1 MFDTESFV
9 GGTYGY
15 PEEMNLRRPIIG
27 VAMVGLALLIIFG
40 IRIALRTPDSQTT
53 ELLLSSDSSTL
64 SDMQDLRRVTQE
76 IASTQLIM
84 SEELSGRFEAA
95 LAGKFPMDEFILE
108 LLAKAEDGDADS
120 AYYVSEAMKFCAA
133 DLVVSQISV
142 DKYRPQAISS
152 NPSSDEA
159 IAFVMDG
166 LVGNSEFYLKEARR
180 HLDRAVECM
189 RLGWNSQTM
198 YEFAVDW
205 GATAEELGQPIAVA
219 KLASLDPDDPPSDL
233 AELEQSRATMRD
245 IVRNN
250 KNLRVFLYASTVT
263 STVTG
268 IDHTLDKLS
277 WALLACEY
285 ASCDDLNHLYRGVCE
300 VMSLQGSDVCTT
312 DMNDIDYLFR
322 KYPEYFDAA
331 QVRAAELKEAIET
344 ENWQSI
350 GL

>member
-233 AELEQSRATMRD
+233 AELEQSRATIRE
-245 IVRNN
+245 I
-250 KNLRVFLYASTVT
+250 LF
-263 STVTG
+263 
-268 IDHTLDKLS
+268 
-277 WALLACEY
+277 E
-285 ASCDDLNHLYRGVCE
+285 
-300 VMSLQGSDVCTT
+300 TT
-312 DMNDIDYLFR
+312 RI
-322 KYPEYFDAA
+322 
-331 QVRAAELKEAIET
+331 
-344 ENWQSI
+344 
-350 GL
+350 